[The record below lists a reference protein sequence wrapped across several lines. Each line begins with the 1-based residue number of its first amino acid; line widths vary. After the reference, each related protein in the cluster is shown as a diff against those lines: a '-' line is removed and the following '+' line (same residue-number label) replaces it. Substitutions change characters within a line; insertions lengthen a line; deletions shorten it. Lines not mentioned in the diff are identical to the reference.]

1 MNSRALLL
9 LLFVFA
15 SGCLYTN
22 KQVQRKFTL
31 QIRHTGGIIAIANKT
46 EKGFEV
52 CDFGTT
58 EETCTSP
65 KGLAR
70 GETMSLPYRTGTL
83 LPPVPDAMCPV
94 KRCVTGD
101 WDAQDDGKLSEN
113 TPYVQI
119 DNQQGLVVSIR
130 ETGASRAN
138 QLVATADF
146 RVGEGCFIVTLLPAP
161 DDNVVVSKTEDVL
174 GKDGSTIAL
183 STWNKTACAQGASPN
198 P

>member
-1 MNSRALLL
+1 MISRALFL

-31 QIRHTGGIIAIANKT
+31 QIFHTGKIIAIANKT
-46 EKGFEV
+46 ETSFEV

-65 KGLAR
+65 RDLAP
-70 GETMSLPYRTGTL
+70 GATMSLPYRMVTL

-101 WDAQDDGKLSEN
+101 WDAEDDGNLSAN

-130 ETGASRAN
+130 QRGASKATR
-138 QLVATADF
+138 LVATADF
-146 RVGEGCFIVTLLPAP
+146 RDGEGCFIVTLVPNDGFDP
-161 DDNVVVSKTEDVL
+161 DTQDVR
-174 GKDGSTIAL
+174 GVDGSTIAL
-183 STWNKTACAQGASPN
+183 SAWDKTACAQGASPK